1 MKSDSIYDQLM
12 SHLDDVIHEE
22 KQIQQD
28 PYMFTR
34 IMAKLED
41 QKQVVLKN
49 RLQLAFQTAVFV
61 VLIVA
66 GIYSGILLGKNY
78 PDSNTLSADYQK
90 EVYFIDELQHENMV
104 SVFLTDDGN
113 LSTGR

>member
-12 SHLDDVIHEE
+12 SSLDDAINEE

-34 IMAKLED
+34 IMARLET

-49 RLQLAFQTAVFV
+49 RLQLAFQKAVFV
-61 VLIVA
+61 TLIVA
-66 GIYSGILLGKNY
+66 GIYSGFLLGKNF
-78 PDSNTLSADYQK
+78 PDRNALSADYQK
-90 EVYFIDELQHENMV
+90 EIYFLDEIQHENMV
-104 SVFLTDDGN
+104 SVFLADDGN
-113 LSTGR
+113 